1 MKCKI
6 ALASGIVLLLCIVML
21 AGCGSVST
29 EASETTGVISAQ
41 QESEPSQKFKSAT
54 NYQEGKEYYKA
65 YILYKNSTPPL
76 SFQRCFSTSAV
87 FLSSCNK
94 MH

>member
-29 EASETTGVISAQ
+29 EASETTGMISAQ
-41 QESEPSQKFKSAT
+41 QESEPSQKFKSAI

-65 YILYKNSTPPL
+65 YLYPQKQSKASIRSLMTRFLML
-76 SFQRCFSTSAV
+76 SIGKA
-87 FLSSCNK
+87 
-94 MH
+94 

>member
-65 YILYKNSTPPL
+65 EPP
-76 SFQRCFSTSAV
+76 S
-87 FLSSCNK
+87 
-94 MH
+94 